1 MATDVLVVST
11 GATPGWRAA
20 AAELS
25 DSLARSG
32 ASVRTVI
39 TRPTRDVRT
48 FMLTDLAQAQ
58 AARRAAARAIAKH
71 EPRSIV
77 YCSITAALLWP
88 APGAIWLDAIAA
100 ENRPGRHGI
109 WQRRLERRR
118 IGQAPLVLMMSE
130 RSLEP
135 LRGRHPDTIVVPVP
149 VEPSEPAGGSRDI
162 DVLAYA
168 GDPVKR
174 RLAYVLEAWSR
185 ARRGSETLVVAGIE
199 SGREFPGV
207 RFAGRLAPDDY
218 RALLRRARLFVAAP
232 TREDYGIAPL
242 EALADGC
249 MLATTP
255 SPGPYPALGLA
266 RELDRRL
273 VAEDLAP
280 AIRAAL
286 DQPSPGY
293 AERARELLAPFR
305 HDAVDATIG
314 RRVLPRLLPGLTP

>member
-1 MATDVLVVST
+1 MGIDVLVVST
-11 GATPGWRAA
+11 GATPGWRSAA
-20 AAELS
+20 RELS

-32 ASVRTVI
+32 ANVRTVI
-39 TRPTRDVRT
+39 TRPAREVRT
-48 FMLTDLAQAQ
+48 FMLTDFAQARSAQ
-58 AARRAAARAIAKH
+58 RAAIRAIAEH
-71 EPRSIV
+71 APRSIV

-88 APGAIWLDAIAA
+88 RPGAIWLDAIAA

-118 IGQAPLVLMMSE
+118 IGQAPLVLTMSE
-130 RSLEP
+130 RALAS
-135 LRGRHPDTIVVPVP
+135 LRGPRPEAIVVPVP
-149 VEPSEPAGGSRDI
+149 VEPSDPAGGPRDI
-162 DVLAYA
+162 EVLAYA
-168 GDPVKR
+168 GNPVKR
-174 RLAYVLEAWSR
+174 RLEYVLEAWSR
-185 ARRGSETLVVAGIE
+185 ARRGEETLVIAGIE
-199 SGREFPGV
+199 SGRELPGV
-207 RFAGRLAPDDY
+207 RFAGRLDPVEY

-255 SPGPYPALGLA
+255 APGPYPALGLA
-266 RELDRRL
+266 RELDGRL

-286 DQPSPGY
+286 DRPSPGY

-305 HDAVDATIG
+305 HEAVDATIR
-314 RRVLPRLLPGLTP
+314 RRVLPRLLPGLRP